1 MRAGDVTKEKIKR
14 AALELFVA
22 KGVDGTGVREI
33 AKAAGITE
41 GAIYRHFKG
50 KDEMVWQLFNAHHTE
65 YAAKINQLQSEQ
77 TGIADKLDAMV
88 RGFCRFYD
96 ADETVFRFLLLVQH
110 GQLSKVELDTMTP
123 VTVVRDVIQDGLD
136 AGEIKAAHVAD
147 ATEATA
153 WILGILLQTATFK
166 TYGRLTGPMTARS
179 GALVGACLSVLGV
192 KTI

>member
-65 YAAKINQLQSEQ
+65 YAAKINELQAEQ
-77 TGIADKLDAMV
+77 AGIAAKLDAIV

-96 ADETVFRFLLLVQH
+96 ADETLFRFLLLVQH
-110 GQLSKVELDTMTP
+110 GQLSKVTLDAMTP
-123 VTVVRDVIQDGLD
+123 VTVLRDMIQDGLD
-136 AGEIKAAHVAD
+136 AGEIKAAHVVD

-166 TYGRLTGPMTARS
+166 TYGRLTGPMTARAD
-179 GALVGACLSVLGV
+179 ALVGACQSVLGV

>member
-50 KDEMVWQLFNAHHTE
+50 KDEMVWQLFDAHYTA
-65 YAAKINQLQSEQ
+65 YAAQINDLQAKQS
-77 TGIADKLDAMV
+77 GIKAKLDAIV
-88 RGFCRFYD
+88 RDFCRFYD

-110 GQLSKVELDTMTP
+110 GQLSKVSQGAMTP
-123 VTVVRDVIQDGLD
+123 VTVVHDVIQNGLD
-136 AGEIKAAHVAD
+136 AGEIKAAHVTD
-147 ATEATA
+147 ATQATA

-166 TYGRLTGPMTARS
+166 TYDRLSGPMTVRAD
-179 GALVGACLSVLGV
+179 ALVAACLSVLGV
-192 KTI
+192 EAA